1 MQRNS
6 PLRRKSATW
15 LRPSPYCRMPLRPT
29 SVRRCRSGGSPKVYR
44 KIRWKHSGRAAT
56 WSASP
61 KSGQRRTPITFLPM
75 PNSSH
80 SKPYL
85 AFDFGAESGR
95 AVLAHL
101 HAGVLTTE
109 EVHRFPNEMVE
120 YGGSFH
126 WDAPRLWFEVRKALG
141 CMEDLEL
148 AGIGVDAWGVD
159 YALLGERG
167 ELLQNPYHYRDA
179 RTQGVME
186 EVFRIVPRED
196 IYRATGIQFMPI
208 NTLYQ
213 LIAAQRNTPSFV
225 AAAKQL
231 LTIPDLFNFWLTGNA
246 VCEFTNATTT
256 QMVDPVRRSW
266 NTDLMKAVGLR
277 PDLPAAIVEPGTV
290 IGTLRSSLVKNSSFV
305 ATPVIAPAC
314 HDTGSAVAAIAARDG
329 TAFLSSGTWS
339 LIGAELDAPIVTA
352 QALKL
357 NFTNEGGVNGTT
369 RLLKNV
375 MGLWMLQGCR
385 NSWSTRGQN
394 ADYRELVELAG
405 HEPAF
410 AHLVDPDD
418 ECFLRSAN
426 MPAAIDDFCRK
437 TNQPIPS
444 SPGAYVRCV
453 MESLALKYRR
463 VLCSLEQLCG
473 ERIEQVRV
481 IGGGSKNRLLNQF
494 TADATGKRVLA
505 GPAEATALGNIAIQ
519 ILATGD
525 ASSLQEVR
533 AIVDRSFPIEV
544 FEPLETDKWGRQTE
558 RFDQYCETIYA

>member
-1 MQRNS
+1 
-6 PLRRKSATW
+6 
-15 LRPSPYCRMPLRPT
+15 
-29 SVRRCRSGGSPKVYR
+29 
-44 KIRWKHSGRAAT
+44 
-56 WSASP
+56 
-61 KSGQRRTPITFLPM
+61 M
-75 PNSSH
+75 PNSPR

-95 AVLAHL
+95 ALLAHL
-101 HAGVLTTE
+101 QSGILTTS
-109 EVHRFPNEMVE
+109 EVHRFRNEPVE
-120 YGGSFH
+120 YGGSLH
-126 WDAPRLWFEVRKALG
+126 WDAPRLWFEVRKALDN
-141 CMEDLEL
+141 MEDVEL

-186 EVFRIVPRED
+186 EVFRKVAKEE

-213 LIAAQRNTPSFV
+213 LIAAQRDTPDLV

-256 QMVDPVRRSW
+256 QMVDPVRRTW
-266 NTDLMKAVGLR
+266 ATDLMQRLGLR
-277 PDLPAAIVEPGTV
+277 PDLPAAIAEPGTV
-290 IGTLRSSLVKNSSFV
+290 VGTLRSSLVQRSFLS
-305 ATPVIAPAC
+305 TIPVIAPAC
-314 HDTGSAVAAIAARDG
+314 HDTGSAVAAVTARDG

-339 LIGAELDAPIVTA
+339 LIGTELDTPIVTP

-385 NSWSTRGQN
+385 NCWNARGQSS
-394 ADYRELVELAG
+394 DYRELADLAAR
-405 HEPAF
+405 ETAF

-418 ECFLRSAN
+418 ESFLRAAD
-426 MPAAIDDFCRK
+426 MPGAIDDFCKK
-437 TNQPIPS
+437 THQPVPATE
-444 SPGAYVRCV
+444 GAYVRCV
-453 MESLALKYRR
+453 LESLALKYRL
-463 VLCSLEQLCG
+463 VLGNLEQLYG
-473 ERIEQVRV
+473 RRIEQIRV

-494 TADATGKRVLA
+494 TADATGRRVLA
-505 GPAEATALGNIAIQ
+505 GPAEATALGNVAIQ
-519 ILATGD
+519 ILATGE

-533 AIVDRSFPIEV
+533 AIVDRSFPTEV
-544 FEPLETDKWGRQTE
+544 FEPQETDKWQRHAE
-558 RFDQYCETIYA
+558 RFEQYCEIMYA